1 MRTHRTPQHTRFT
14 ILPNA
19 ALQCR
24 SLSILARGLLAY
36 LLSLPS
42 GTPQSIETLAAEN
55 PEGKTAIARAQR
67 ELIAAGYVR
76 VVRERVERGRFTTT
90 VHVYDTPQ
98 SSQVA
103 PMSDTPDIGEPDTGR
118 PNTGASG
125 DTPKGVKNLD
135 KEPTPLE
142 TAPAAPTA
150 PAPVVAVETH
160 QDGKEGIAID
170 DRQTLAS
177 IDLIARLG
185 RAEPR
190 LALGQRETLKVVPL
204 IAEWLARGVDEMHIR
219 RILTDRLPAEVRSPV
234 GLIVH
239 RLTDKMPP
247 VPAPKAAL
255 VHASECPEC
264 ARPVAR
270 PGVCSLCVA
279 ESDEKPRPVADVA
292 RHVAVARELLT
303 ARRPTAVAA

>member
-42 GTPQSIETLAAEN
+42 GAPQSIETLAAEN

-76 VVRERVERGRFTTT
+76 IVRERVERGRFTTT

-103 PMSDTPDIGEPDTGR
+103 PMSDTPDIGEP
-118 PNTGASG
+118 NTGAPQCGPTDSN
-125 DTPKGVKNLD
+125 PKGF
-135 KEPTPLE
+135 
-142 TAPAAPTA
+142 
-150 PAPVVAVETH
+150 
-160 QDGKEGIAID
+160 KEGKKETLPPSPRMAATTGEPATASKGTEGTEGESSID
-170 DRQTLAS
+170 ERQTLVCV
-177 IDLIARLG
+177 DLVARLG
-185 RAEPR
+185 RDEPR
-190 LALGQRETLKVVPL
+190 LALGQRETPKVVPL
-204 IAEWLARGVDEMHIR
+204 VAEWLARGATEMHIR
-219 RILTDRLPAEVRSPV
+219 RVLTDRLPAEVRSPV

-247 VPAPKAAL
+247 VPAPKAAP
-255 VHASECPEC
+255 VHAAECPEC

-279 ESDEKPRPVADVA
+279 QGDRKPGPVADVA
-292 RHVAVARELLT
+292 RHVAMARELLT
-303 ARRPTAVAA
+303 ARRPAAVAA